1 MSSLR
6 AWHAAVG
13 SGVGADVFDMTAVYM
28 DKGAAES
35 VKLKPEEV
43 HDVEDEVEIFFS
55 ESSAQ
60 S

>member
-1 MSSLR
+1 
-6 AWHAAVG
+6 
-13 SGVGADVFDMTAVYM
+13 MTAVYM

-60 S
+60 SRSLAGADRCSFI